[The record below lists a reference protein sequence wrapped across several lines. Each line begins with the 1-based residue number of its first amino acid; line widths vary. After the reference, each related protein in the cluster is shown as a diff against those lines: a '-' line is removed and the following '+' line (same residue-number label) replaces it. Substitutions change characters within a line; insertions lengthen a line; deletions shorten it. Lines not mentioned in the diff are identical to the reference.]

1 MNCEEFQTI
10 AGDLARD
17 QIMEVRARTKA
28 LVHRANCDRCARRLE
43 DEHNLTAGLR
53 SLADQMKSL
62 EAGPQVEAQLLAAF
76 RDGRDS
82 GSVFAQPR
90 RWLYWVGAAA
100 AVVLLVFGVVAMRA
114 RVGSPPRQE
123 AREIVKPLESPKSP
137 SDNDQSASFS
147 APRDTPLRPLSN
159 PKPRRVTASKA
170 SSQSTGAPVGAGSNN
185 NEIATDFFPVGDGS
199 ALNMQDGGQLVRV
212 ELPRSALARFGL
224 PVNMERANQRVKADV
239 LFSADGLARAIRFV
253 Q

>member
-10 AGDLARD
+10 VGDLARE
-17 QIMEVRARTKA
+17 QIMEVRVRTKA

-53 SLADQMKSL
+53 SLADQMKLL
-62 EAGPQVEAQLLAAF
+62 EAGPQVESQLLAAYRNRIDF
-76 RDGRDS
+76 RPALVHS
-82 GSVFAQPR
+82 H

-100 AVVLLVFGVVAMRA
+100 AVLLVVFGVVAMRG
-114 RVGSPPRQE
+114 RLTSPPRQE
-123 AREIVKPLESPKSP
+123 AGEIVKAVESPTASSLK
-137 SDNDQSASFS
+137 DQSASLA
-147 APRDTPLRPLSN
+147 APKDTPARTFSN
-159 PKPRRVTASKA
+159 PKPRRVTTRKA
-170 SSQSTGAPVGAGSNN
+170 SSQPPVAAVAPGFNN
-185 NEIATDFFPVGDGS
+185 NEIATDFFPVGDVS
-199 ALNMQDGGQLVRV
+199 ALNLQDGGQLVRV

-224 PVNMERANQRVKADV
+224 PVNTERANQRVKADV

>member
-10 AGDLARD
+10 VGDLARE
-17 QIMEVRARTKA
+17 QIMEVRVRTKA
-28 LVHRANCDRCARRLE
+28 LVHGASCVDCAQTLA
-43 DEHNLTAGLR
+43 DERSLGVGLR
-53 SLADQMKSL
+53 SLADRMKAL
-62 EAGPQVEAQLLAAF
+62 EAGPRVEAQLLAAYRNRIDF
-76 RDGRDS
+76 KPALVHS
-82 GSVFAQPR
+82 R

-114 RVGSPPRQE
+114 RVASPPRQE
-123 AREIVKPLESPKSP
+123 ARAIVKPLESPKSP
-137 SDNDQSASFS
+137 SDNDQFASLS
-147 APRDTPLRPLSN
+147 APRDTRTATLRN
-159 PKPRRVTASKA
+159 TKPRRVTTSKP